1 VIPATVIEELRARVD
16 PVEVIGRRVELRKTG
31 TSFSASCPFHA
42 DKTPSFHVYPDSRR
56 FKCFGCGA
64 RGDAFEFLQR
74 FEGKDFKTVV
84 RELAAEAGL
93 AVEEARAVPPSSER
107 PSELARACEA
117 ALEHW
122 AGRLWG
128 KGGETARRYLASRG
142 VDEVTARRFRL
153 GYAPDEWHDLH
164 SALVSQG
171 FAEEEL
177 VRAGLVREGAAKAKL
192 AHDRLRGRV
201 VFPYLD
207 GSGRGVGF
215 AGRILPVLAGGSE
228 VPKYLNG
235 PETPLFRKGHLLFGL
250 HQATAAIRQRRRAVV
265 VEGYLDAIA
274 LAQGGWA
281 ETVAA
286 GGTAVTEHQLGLL
299 QRAGAEELTLLFD
312 SDAAGLE
319 APAGVA
325 AAILQCGLSTRVA
338 RLPGSAPAD
347 PDTFVRAHG
356 ARALATVLDS
366 ALPLTEWLLER
377 AIAARTARAP
387 ARAISVE
394 QKLLVVRDLRPFVAA
409 LRPGLPRAL
418 FEQRIARRLEL
429 YIVALRAEL
438 ARGAGRRAGG
448 QPWHR

>member
-1 VIPATVIEELRARVD
+1 MIPAAVIEELRARVD
-16 PVEVIGRRVELRKTG
+16 PVEVIGRRLELRKTG
-31 TSFSASCPFHA
+31 TSFSACCPFHA
-42 DKTPSFHVYPDSRR
+42 DKTPSFRVYPDSRR

-93 AVEEARAVPPSSER
+93 AVEPVPAGAPAPER
-107 PSELARACEA
+107 PSDLARACEA
-117 ALEHW
+117 AVEHW
-122 AGRLWG
+122 MGMLWG
-128 KGGETARRYLASRG
+128 GGGEAARRYLASRG
-142 VDEVTARRFRL
+142 IDEVTARRYRL
-153 GYAPDEWHDLH
+153 GYAPDQWHDLH
-164 SALVSQG
+164 AALVSKG

-177 VRAGLVREGAAKAKL
+177 VRAGLVREGAAKDKL
-192 AHDRLRGRV
+192 PHDRLRGRV

-207 GSGRGVGF
+207 GSGHGVGF
-215 AGRILPVLAGGSE
+215 GGRILPALAGAQ

-235 PETPLFRKGHLLFGL
+235 PETPLFRKGHLLYGL
-250 HQATAAIRQRRRAVV
+250 NQAAAAIRTRRRAVL

-274 LAQGGWA
+274 LSQAGWP

-286 GGTAVTEHQLGLL
+286 GGTAVTEHQVALL

-312 SDAAGLE
+312 TDPAGLE
-319 APAGVA
+319 APAA
-325 AAILQCGLSTRVA
+325 AAVTILQSGLSTRVG
-338 RLPGSAPAD
+338 RLPGSEPSD
-347 PDTFVRAHG
+347 PDAFVRAHG
-356 ARALATVLDS
+356 ASALTAVVDT

-377 AIAARTARAP
+377 AISARTGRTP

-394 QKLLVVRDLRPFVAA
+394 QKLLVVRDLRPFVGA

-438 ARGAGRRAGG
+438 ARDAGRRSGG
-448 QPWHR
+448 EPWRG